1 MYSLKQWPLK
11 SSTPLCLS
19 PSPQLLCF
27 HLLNTFLYSPDQ
39 PLDLGQ
45 HKRLKVSV
53 HCRVFNKEALEPSW
67 YSGKSPVWASKSP
80 QPMSSL
86 FSACTLPSITL
97 SEPLHP
103 PHSPSLC
110 STLSQYPSWFATPL
124 HCASMLG
131 CLRGQERSCASPVP
145 GASLPRSLAVK
156 PWMKSRDKN
165 VCGSK
170 SIPAIT
176 VND

>member
-27 HLLNTFLYSPDQ
+27 HLLNTFLYGADQ

-45 HKRLKVSV
+45 HKRVKVSV
-53 HCRVFNKEALEPSW
+53 HCRVFKKEALEPSW
-67 YSGKSPVWASKSP
+67 YSGTSPVQPPKSP

-103 PHSPSLC
+103 PHWPSLC
-110 STLSQYPSWFATPL
+110 STQCPFLVWDPPPLRLHARLPAGPGEELCEPSA
-124 HCASMLG
+124 
-131 CLRGQERSCASPVP
+131 RGLA
-145 GASLPRSLAVK
+145 ASLPSCLAMDEKQRQKRLRFKVH
-156 PWMKSRDKN
+156 PGNYSE
-165 VCGSK
+165 
-170 SIPAIT
+170 
-176 VND
+176 